1 MTLDAD
7 RLKALAAPGLPL
19 AQTMKLVAE
28 IEDGAPPAV
37 ASLAISAGSTIDL
50 LGLFL
55 RKHALLAGVRLSVR
69 QGQFDDPVGDA
80 ERFAAEGVEHL
91 LIAPFFDLLAPA
103 FEAQAGQ
110 WSNDLIDAREAEIR
124 ARYRLA
130 FQKGAGFRTIF
141 LADFHRFGAAL
152 PGGDATD
159 LILARFNV
167 ALREE
172 AAAFANVRRID
183 MSALVAEVGR
193 SAALDPRFYLRNRA
207 PYSALLLDAWAR
219 QITAMSRNYGA
230 QFRKALVLDC
240 DNTLWGGVL
249 GEDLVAG
256 VKLGPHD
263 YPGAVYWRAQ
273 QVFADLRR
281 EGVLLCL
288 CSKNNPQDVEEMF
301 AAHPDMVLT
310 QADIILKKVNWREKV
325 DNLREIA
332 AELNIGLDSLVFL
345 DDSDFECEAV
355 RSQLPMVSV
364 FQTPANLPAYLGVIE
379 QIRSLFLAGGVSQES
394 RDKTEQ
400 YRQRADALQS
410 QQSFESHEA
419 YLASLKMT
427 VRVTRNDAAQ
437 VARISELSQKS
448 NQFNLTTRRYAI
460 GDLQALMASDDAD
473 VWSVEVA
480 DRFGKAGLTGVVVV
494 RYGAKTAD
502 IENVLMS
509 CRVLGR
515 GVEFALWAPVLDAA
529 LARGC
534 ETLTA
539 QFVASTK
546 NAQVADYYDRLGLT
560 HMGEVDGARRYAH
573 AIEGLARPP
582 SPWIQ
587 LVDD

>member
-1 MTLDAD
+1 MSPGAD
-7 RLKALAAPGLPL
+7 RLSALAAPGLSL

-28 IEDGAPPAV
+28 IEAEAPAVV

-55 RKHALLAGVRLSVR
+55 RKHALLAGVRLSVS

-80 ERFAAEGVEHL
+80 ERFAAQGVEHL
-91 LIAPFFDLLAPA
+91 LIAPFFDLLSPA

-110 WSNDLIDAREAEIR
+110 LTAELIEAREAEIR

-130 FQKGAGFRTIF
+130 LQKGAGFRTIF
-141 LADFHRFGAAL
+141 LAEFHRFGAPL
-152 PGGDATD
+152 PGGDAVD
-159 LILARFNV
+159 GILARFNA

-172 AAAFANVRRID
+172 AGAFANVRLID

-193 SAALDPRFYLRNRA
+193 TGAFDPRFYLRNKA
-207 PYSALLLDAWAR
+207 PYSAALLDAWAR
-219 QITAMSRNYGA
+219 QVTALSRGYGT

-249 GEDLVAG
+249 GEDLIGG
-256 VKLGPHD
+256 VKLSPHD

-273 QVFADLRR
+273 QVFAGLRQ

-288 CSKNNPQDVEEMF
+288 CSKNNAEDVEEMF
-301 AAHPDMVLT
+301 DTHPDMVLT
-310 QADIILKKVNWREKV
+310 RDDIILAKVNWADKV
-325 DNLREIA
+325 ANLREIA

-364 FQTPANLPAYLGVIE
+364 FQTPANLPAYLEVLD
-379 QIRSLFLAGGVSQES
+379 QVRSLFLAGGVSEES
-394 RDKTEQ
+394 RAKTEQ
-400 YRQRADALQS
+400 YRQRAQALEA
-410 QQSFESHEA
+410 QQAFDSHED
-419 YLASLKMT
+419 YLASLQMT
-427 VRVTRNDAAQ
+427 VRVARNDAAQ
-437 VARISELSQKS
+437 AARISELSQKS
-448 NQFNLTTRRYAI
+448 NQFNLTTRRYAVAEI
-460 GDLQALMASDDAD
+460 SALMESGDAD

-480 DRFGKAGLTGVVVV
+480 DRFGKAGLTGVLVA
-494 RYGAKTAD
+494 RYGSGEVG
-502 IENVLMS
+502 IENLLMS

-529 LARGC
+529 SARGC
-534 ETLTA
+534 VTLA
-539 QFVASTK
+539 AEYRPSAK

-560 HMGEVDGARRYAH
+560 RAGEVDGARRYAH
-573 AIEGLARPP
+573 AIGGLTLPP
-582 SPWIQ
+582 TPWIQ

>member
-1 MTLDAD
+1 MTLGAD
-7 RLKALAAPGLPL
+7 RLSALAAPGLSL

-28 IEDGAPPAV
+28 IEAEAPATV

-55 RKHALLAGVRLSVR
+55 RKHALLAGVRLSVS

-80 ERFAAEGVEHL
+80 ERFAAQGVEHL

-103 FEAQAGQ
+103 FEAQVGRLSAE
-110 WSNDLIDAREAEIR
+110 LIDAREAEIR

-141 LADFHRFGAAL
+141 LADFHRFGPPA

-159 LILARFNV
+159 VVLARFNA

-183 MSALVAEVGR
+183 MSGLVAEVGR
-193 SAALDPRFYLRNRA
+193 SAAFDPRFYLRNKA
-207 PYSALLLDAWAR
+207 PYSATLLDAWAR
-219 QITAMSRNYGA
+219 QVTALSRGYGA

-273 QVFADLRR
+273 QVFAGLRR

-301 AAHPDMVLT
+301 DTHPDMVLT
-310 QADIILKKVNWREKV
+310 SDDIILKKVNWREKV
-325 DNLREIA
+325 ENLREIA
-332 AELNIGLDSLVFL
+332 ADLNIGLDSLVFL

-355 RSQLPMVSV
+355 RRQLPMVSV
-364 FQTPANLPAYLGVIE
+364 FQTPANLPAYLGVME
-379 QIRSLFLAGGVSQES
+379 DIRSLFLAGGVSDES
-394 RDKTEQ
+394 RAKTDQ
-400 YRQRADALQS
+400 YRQRALALEA
-410 QQSFESHEA
+410 QQAFESHED
-419 YLASLKMT
+419 YLASLQMT
-427 VRVTRNDAAQ
+427 VRVARNDAAQ
-437 VARISELSQKS
+437 AARISELSQKS
-448 NQFNLTTRRYAI
+448 NQFNLTTRRYAVAEI
-460 GDLQALMASDDAD
+460 QALMASDAAD

-480 DRFGKAGLTGVVVV
+480 DRFGKAGLTGVIVARYAPGEV
-494 RYGAKTAD
+494 R
-502 IENVLMS
+502 IENLLMS

-515 GVEFALWAPVLDAA
+515 GVEFALWAPVLAA
-529 LARGC
+529 ASARGC
-534 ETLTA
+534 VTLA
-539 QFVASTK
+539 ADYRPSAK
-546 NAQVADYYDRLGLT
+546 NAQVADYYDRLGLIRV
-560 HMGEVDGARRYAH
+560 GEADGAGRYAH
-573 AIEGLARPP
+573 AIEGLTLPP
-582 SPWIQ
+582 TPWIC

>member
-1 MTLDAD
+1 MIAE
-7 RLKALAAPGLPL
+7 RLSALAAPGLTL

-28 IEDGAPPAV
+28 IEAEAPSAV
-37 ASLAISAGSTIDL
+37 ASLGISAGSTIDL

-55 RKHALLAGVRLSVR
+55 RKHALLAGVRLSVS

-80 ERFAAEGVEHL
+80 ERFAAQGVEHL

-103 FEAQAGQ
+103 FEAQAGR
-110 WSNDLIDAREAEIR
+110 WSPDLIDAREAEIR

-130 FQKGAGFRTIF
+130 FQAGAAFRTIF

-159 LILARFNV
+159 LVLARFNR
-167 ALREE
+167 ALRAE
-172 AAAFANVRRID
+172 AAAFANVRVID
-183 MSALVAEVGR
+183 MGALVAEVGR
-193 SAALDPRFYLRNRA
+193 SAAFDTRFYLRNRA
-207 PYSALLLDAWAR
+207 PYSATLLDAWAQ
-219 QITAMSRNYGA
+219 QITAMTRSYGA
-230 QFRKALVLDC
+230 EFRKALVLDC

-249 GEDLVAG
+249 GEDLIAG

-263 YPGAVYWRAQ
+263 YPGSVYWRAQ
-273 QVFADLRR
+273 QVFAGLRN

-301 AAHPDMVLT
+301 DTHPDMVLT
-310 QADIILKKVNWREKV
+310 RDDIILAKVNWRDKAA
-325 DNLREIA
+325 NLREIA

-364 FQTPANLPAYLGVIE
+364 FQTPSNLPAYLDVIE

-394 RDKTEQ
+394 RAKTEQ
-400 YRQRADALQS
+400 YRQRAQALEAAQA
-410 QQSFESHEA
+410 FESHEA
-419 YLASLKMT
+419 YLASLRMT
-427 VRVTRNDAAQ
+427 VRVARNDSAQ

-448 NQFNLTTRRYAI
+448 NQFNLTTRRYAV
-460 GDLQALMASDDAD
+460 GDIQALMASDDTD
-473 VWSVEVA
+473 VWSVEVG
-480 DRFGKAGLTGVVVV
+480 DRFGKAGLTGVLVV
-494 RYGAKTAD
+494 RYGAQTAEV
-502 IENVLMS
+502 ENLLMS

-515 GVEFALWAPVLDAA
+515 GVEFALWRPVLDAA

-534 ETLTA
+534 GELTA
-539 QFVASTK
+539 EYVASAK
-546 NAQVADYYDRLGLT
+546 NLQVADYYDRLGLT
-560 HMGEVDGARRYAH
+560 LVGEVDGARRYAH
-573 AIEGLARPP
+573 AIEGLALPP